1 MLYRSQAPRRL
12 FVSTL
17 ALATVLVAAPIAAQ
31 ESEDP
36 TPRKEDNAPS
46 EDLHDRRIDYQGQ
59 IIVSAQGLR
68 QFDLLAGTS
77 VVEAADLQ
85 RNMDGQLGE
94 VLASLPGVSAS
105 GFAPG
110 ASRPI
115 LRGFSGERV
124 KVLVDGIGAIDASNT
139 SDDHAVSIDPLTA
152 ESIEV
157 LRGPAVLLF
166 GSQAI
171 GGAVN
176 VIDKRIPRRIPDE
189 PIHIDLLARG
199 DTASD
204 LREFGGSVDV
214 PFGKS
219 GFVAHIDG
227 SWRKTNDLEIAG
239 YQVAPILRAELLEEA
254 AEEQEGGELEEAEEL
269 REAAEQR
276 GVLPNSATETWT
288 ANAGLAFFRGDSSL
302 GVSFGVYDTA
312 YGIPGR
318 PGAGHHHGEEEHG
331 HDDHDHDHGDEEHG
345 EEEGAELVSIGLR
358 QYRADLRGD
367 VFLGEGLFERLRLRA
382 GYSDYTH
389 TEFEGDEVGTVF
401 DVEGIEGRLE
411 LVQNQQGRWRGS
423 MGAQYYFRDFEAVG
437 AEAFVAP
444 NRTEQI
450 AFFALQEYGNG
461 PVQVEGSIRF
471 ESTDVD
477 STQLGIERSFDTFS
491 GALGLAYDGPQAFRA
506 GVNLSRVARAPSG
519 EELFSDGP
527 HIATQAF
534 EIGDPNLDT
543 ERAWG
548 VEIFA
553 RGRLG
558 RAEFSVAAY
567 KNWFDDFIYLSATGT
582 EEDELPVFA
591 YRQQDATYTGVEGE
605 IDYEFYDD
613 GNIAFGTELRGEY
626 VRAKL
631 SDGNSVP
638 RIPPLSLS
646 GALTA
651 STGDFDL
658 RGEVEWFDDQR
669 KVAPFETA
677 TEGFTHVNAAITW
690 RPLRDNPNVSLIVKA
705 DNIFDV
711 TGRRDTSFTK
721 DFVPLA
727 GRNISASVRASF

>member
-1 MLYRSQAPRRL
+1 MLYRKQTSRRL
-12 FVSTL
+12 FASTL
-17 ALATVLVAAPIAAQ
+17 ALATVLAAAPIAAQ
-31 ESEDP
+31 ESQDP
-36 TPRKEDNAPS
+36 TSSEADEPPS

-115 LRGFSGERV
+115 LRGFAGERV

-189 PIHIDLLARG
+189 PIHVDLVARG

-214 PFGKS
+214 PLGNS

-239 YQVAPILRAELLEEA
+239 YQVAPLLRAELLEEA
-254 AEEQEGGELEEAEEL
+254 AEEEGEGEVEEAAEL

-276 GVLPNSATETWT
+276 GILPNSATETWT

-302 GVSFGVYDTA
+302 GVSFGVYDTD

-318 PGAGHHHGEEEHG
+318 PGAGHHHGEEEEG
-331 HDDHDHDHGDEEHG
+331 HDEDDHGDEEHG
-345 EEEGAELVSIGLR
+345 EEEGEELVSIGLR

-367 VFLGEGLFERLRLRA
+367 FFLGEGFFERLRLRA

-461 PVQVEGSIRF
+461 PVQVEGSVRF

-506 GVNLSRVARAPSG
+506 GVNVSRVARAPSG
-519 EELFSDGP
+519 EELFSNGP

-548 VEIFA
+548 AEIFA
-553 RGRLG
+553 RGRVG

-613 GNIAFGTELRGEY
+613 GNVALGAELRGEY

-651 STGDFDL
+651 SAGDFDL

-690 RPLRDNPNVSLIVKA
+690 RPLRDNPNVSFIVKA

-711 TGRRDTSFTK
+711 TGRRHTSFTK